1 MNIKRLNR
9 PVLLSIILFLLVLVD
24 VFSTWYFVVF
34 LGSFEESNPLG
45 FNVFTVSVS
54 LIASSVLVWASTKI
68 GRDDNI
74 FSSIDDNIFSLA
86 VGIVILWRLYIILSN
101 FFMLAHL

>member
-34 LGSFEESNPLG
+34 LGSFEEGNPLG
-45 FNVFTVSVS
+45 LNVIVSVS
-54 LIASSVLVWASTKI
+54 LIASSTLVWVSTKI
-68 GRDDNI
+68 DKDDK
-74 FSSIDDNIFSLA
+74 IFSLA
-86 VGIVILWRLYIILSN
+86 VGIAILWRLYIVLSN
-101 FFMLAHL
+101 FLMLAHL